1 VLQRIVIAVG
11 TGLLLVACTGPPSA
25 TSPSATPSPQPA
37 PSPSPVPS
45 PSPPPS
51 ELELRIR
58 AAAEWKAPS
67 AQALTTRLVDGFQQ
81 LRAPGAS
88 PASVARGARLV
99 QAGVN
104 QLVVTPEWR
113 VAVIATLPEADR
125 GPVEANLAA
134 GVELAELSEPA
145 DRLPHWRIIA
155 PASPDQLRAY
165 YREAE
170 QTYGVPWQYL
180 AAINLIETSMGRI
193 LGLSSTGAMGPMQ
206 FMPPTWAEYGQGDV
220 NDPHDAILAA
230 GRYLKASGAP
240 KDMDGALFAYNR
252 SMHYVRAVQAY
263 AQQVAADPLAFIA
276 YYNWQVFVPTTS
288 GVALLPEGWAN

>member
-1 VLQRIVIAVG
+1 
-11 TGLLLVACTGPPSA
+11 
-25 TSPSATPSPQPA
+25 
-37 PSPSPVPS
+37 
-45 PSPPPS
+45 
-51 ELELRIR
+51 
-58 AAAEWKAPS
+58 
-67 AQALTTRLVDGFQQ
+67 
-81 LRAPGAS
+81 
-88 PASVARGARLV
+88 
-99 QAGVN
+99 VN